1 MLQHQFS
8 SAACVLFLLCW
19 LKEWVV
25 FLHHLST
32 CLCPRKSVE
41 IFRIYV
47 LYFLTS
53 SFLEFC
59 STIVIWIRVLA
70 LQGSDLFFHLCDDL
84 LCLIFAPS
92 SCFISCVLG
101 VLLFILQ
108 KHELSYYFMDIC
120 SLIWWKL
127 LVICPLPRLGWQV
140 VTIRGWRSPTLWGE
154 EENQFSLW
162 GLCGGGFE
170 NFSNVKELAKL
181 SELLLYSTQ
190 GSFCIYPFWRKGCRY
205 HVIINSGMLS

>member
-19 LKEWVV
+19 LKEWAV
-25 FLHHLST
+25 FPHCLST

-70 LQGSDLFFHLCDDL
+70 LQGSDLFSHPCDDL

-101 VLLFILQ
+101 VLVYFTETWIELLFHGYI
-108 KHELSYYFMDIC
+108 
-120 SLIWWKL
+120 
-127 LVICPLPRLGWQV
+127 
-140 VTIRGWRSPTLWGE
+140 
-154 EENQFSLW
+154 
-162 GLCGGGFE
+162 
-170 NFSNVKELAKL
+170 FSNLVKATGYLPSTKVRVAGSDYQGMKIPNTVRGRREPVL
-181 SELLLYSTQ
+181 SMRSVWGRVWE
-190 GSFCIYPFWRKGCRY
+190 F
-205 HVIINSGMLS
+205 